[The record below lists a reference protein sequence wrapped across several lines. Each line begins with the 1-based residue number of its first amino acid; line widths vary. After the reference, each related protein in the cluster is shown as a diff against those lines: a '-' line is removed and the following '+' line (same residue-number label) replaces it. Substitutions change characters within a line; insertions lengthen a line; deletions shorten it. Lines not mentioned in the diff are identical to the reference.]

1 MFERQSSASW
11 RRLSHRA
18 SQVRV
23 TTDERSFSVS
33 DDGRGHAISRL
44 VAGSPYLKFVYSHL
58 DYPFDL
64 DEAPP
69 VQLQGI
75 GISLINALCSELT
88 VIVQKHDVT
97 VRLSFRHRHLS
108 GHETLA
114 VTSPTTGN
122 SVMGTVDAK
131 LQMRAIDGDSL
142 RNWCQSILA
151 VSPGLTLFYNDVKVS
166 A

>member
-1 MFERQSSASW
+1 M
-11 RRLSHRA
+11 
-18 SQVRV
+18 
-23 TTDERSFSVS
+23 
-33 DDGRGHAISRL
+33 
-44 VAGSPYLKFVYSHL
+44 YSHL